1 MRQSFKI
8 FMTVAEELSIGKA
21 AKRSFVTQ
29 QCVSDHIRRMEEE
42 YGVALFNRKPAL
54 SLTEAGEV
62 MYQFLRSVQV
72 LENNMEHTL
81 KEISDGTKGSFTVGL
96 STSRAQVILP
106 LALKKYYEHFPNV
119 EVSFYINDT
128 VVLEQALMD
137 GSVDLILGVN
147 ASRNPSFSTMPVATD
162 SMQLIISDSLFQ
174 QHFGSRRLPEF
185 YDGVDLSEFSQV
197 PFSLYY
203 ETGAVNIIIRQHL
216 LDHGISLE
224 RTPYHISDCDTH
236 ILLCSTDLCAALIPR
251 MLSLRV
257 REHNEK
263 CEPSRKIHIFP
274 VKNFNYPLRV
284 ELIWHKNIN
293 QPFYVRA
300 FCDMVKEAV
309 WQLMKQ

>member
-1 MRQSFKI
+1 
-8 FMTVAEELSIGKA
+8 MTVAEELSIGKA

-147 ASRNPSFSTMPVATD
+147 ASRNPSFFHNACSHG
-162 SMQLIISDSLFQ
+162 
-174 QHFGSRRLPEF
+174 QHAAHYQRQSVPAAFREPPASRILRWRGPFG
-185 YDGVDLSEFSQV
+185 
-197 PFSLYY
+197 
-203 ETGAVNIIIRQHL
+203 
-216 LDHGISLE
+216 
-224 RTPYHISDCDTH
+224 
-236 ILLCSTDLCAALIPR
+236 
-251 MLSLRV
+251 
-257 REHNEK
+257 
-263 CEPSRKIHIFP
+263 IFP
-274 VKNFNYPLRV
+274 GPVFPL
-284 ELIWHKNIN
+284 L
-293 QPFYVRA
+293 
-300 FCDMVKEAV
+300 
-309 WQLMKQ
+309 